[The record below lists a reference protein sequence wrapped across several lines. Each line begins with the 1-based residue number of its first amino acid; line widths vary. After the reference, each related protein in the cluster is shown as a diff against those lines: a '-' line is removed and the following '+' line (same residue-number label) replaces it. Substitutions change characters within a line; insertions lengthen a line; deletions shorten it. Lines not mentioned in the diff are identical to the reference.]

1 MKSVRIVRGV
11 MVSLATL
18 GLCMP
23 HVAFAV
29 ELAPAPAV
37 VDVALADGG
46 VLHGQVVNLQGAGIA
61 GTPVTVKAQNHTVAA
76 TTTATNGTFG
86 VKGLRG
92 GVYQVATVQG
102 QGIYRLWTAGT
113 APPAAQNT
121 AVVYSQ
127 NVPNGGALDAN
138 AVVYAQGAG
147 GMKMLLANPIVIAGI
162 IATAVA
168 VPVALA
174 NSHHGS
180 P

>member
-1 MKSVRIVRGV
+1 MKTGRIIRGV
-11 MVSLATL
+11 VVSLAAL
-18 GLCMP
+18 GVCLP
-23 HVAFAV
+23 QVAFAM

-37 VDVALADGG
+37 VDVALGEGG

-61 GTPVTVKAQNHTVAA
+61 GTPVTVKAQDHTVAA
-76 TTTATNGTFG
+76 TTTTANGTFG

-102 QGIYRLWTAGT
+102 QGVYRLWTAGT

-127 NVPNGGALDAN
+127 NVPSSTVDGNV
-138 AVVYAQGAG
+138 VVYAQGG
-147 GMKMLLANPIVIAGI
+147 GGLKMLLANPIVIAGI
-162 IATAVA
+162 IATAIA

-174 NSHHGS
+174 NSHHSS